1 MMFTSKSSHRILIN
15 CESLFTP
22 KINNKFSNQFAMT
35 SLSNRWS
42 KPQQPGITERISSVI
57 KPSGALKPRVET
69 AIKKLQMQ
77 VTKLDVMLSSLNDR
91 DQKIFGRI
99 VTATQQ
105 HDAHTANVL
114 SKELAEV
121 RKVRRVLGNA
131 RMALEQIE
139 LRLTTFHDLGDTVLT
154 VMPTIGLMK
163 NMKSSLAKFMPGADQ
178 ELNNM
183 AEMLGG
189 MMTETFHTSDASF
202 GVDAVMDSESEKI
215 MQEAGAVAE
224 QQAGEKFP
232 SMPTDTVESSPSS
245 SRFM

>member
-1 MMFTSKSSHRILIN
+1 
-15 CESLFTP
+15 
-22 KINNKFSNQFAMT
+22 MT

-42 KPQQPGITERISSVI
+42 KPQQPGITEKIGTMI

-77 VTKLDVMLSSLNDR
+77 TAKLDGMLSSLNDR
-91 DQKIFGRI
+91 DQKIFSRI

-105 HDAHTANVL
+105 HDTHSANVL

-131 RMALEQIE
+131 RMAIEQIE
-139 LRLTTFHDLGDTVLT
+139 LRLTTFHDLGDTVVT

-189 MMTETFHTSDASF
+189 LMTETFHSTDASI
-202 GVDAVMDSESEKI
+202 GADAVMDAESEKI
-215 MQEAGAVAE
+215 MQEASAVAE
-224 QQAGEKFP
+224 QQSVDKFP
-232 SMPTDTVESSPSS
+232 TIPEQASEPSP